1 MAQVL
6 TARTQLH
13 PRDLTGVLE
22 VVLAEALFASTAQS
36 SEFPGPERIRREV
49 GATLRR
55 LSSSGC
61 AAEVAA
67 EFGDHPD
74 TAAARMSWA
83 LATIRATY
91 RTAGALHFGQSA
103 PDAVRMTATT

>member
-1 MAQVL
+1 M
-6 TARTQLH
+6 
-13 PRDLTGVLE
+13 
-22 VVLAEALFASTAQS
+22 QS
-36 SEFPGPERIRREV
+36 SDCPRPERVRRDV

-55 LSSSGC
+55 LTSSGC

-74 TAAARMSWA
+74 TAAARMTWA

-91 RTAGALHFGQSA
+91 RTDAMLPFGQYA
-103 PDAVRMTATT
+103 PADTRPHDGHDMEPRQAWIS